1 MSKILRAMTK
11 DGSARIFVINST
23 DIVNKAM
30 KYHETAP
37 TAAAALGRTLTA
49 TSLMGSTLKNKGDSL
64 SVNFRGDGPC
74 GHILA
79 VSDYMGNVKGYI
91 QNPHTDIERKPN
103 GKLDVGTA
111 VGKGTVVVIKDM
123 GEKEPYNGIVPITT
137 GEIAED
143 ITHYFA
149 ESEQIPTLC
158 ALGVLVNPDMTCKAA
173 GGVLVQLLP
182 FADPNTV
189 DLIEKN
195 APAIASVSKLI
206 ASGMSNEDIAKMA
219 LNGIEF
225 DIFDEY
231 FVDYFCDCSRE
242 RMGRGLLTLNPYE
255 LWNMLVE
262 DGQIETCCQFCKRK
276 YVFVGSDIEKL
287 REKIKKEK
295 EQKPEN
301 DE

>member
-1 MSKILRAMTK
+1 MTK

-30 KYHETAP
+30 KYHECAP

-49 TSLMGSTLKNKGDSL
+49 ASLMGSTLKNKGDSL

-79 VSDYMGNVKGYI
+79 ISDYMGNVKGYI
-91 QNPHTDIERKPN
+91 QNPHTDIDRKPN
-103 GKLDVGTA
+103 GKLDVGGA
-111 VGKGTVVVIKDM
+111 VGKGTLVVIKDM

-143 ITHYFA
+143 ITAYYA
-149 ESEQIPTLC
+149 ESEQTPSLC

-173 GGVLVQLLP
+173 GGVMVQLLP
-182 FADPNTV
+182 FADPDTV

-195 APAIASVSKLI
+195 AQAIASVSKLI
-206 ASGMSNEDIAKMA
+206 AAGMSNEDIAKMA

-295 EQKPEN
+295 EQSPKSE
-301 DE
+301 E

>member
-1 MSKILRAMTK
+1 MTK
-11 DGSARIFVINST
+11 DGSARIFVIDST
-23 DIVNKAM
+23 DIVNKAI
-30 KYHETAP
+30 KYHECAP

-49 TSLMGSTLKNKGDSL
+49 ASLMGSTLKNKGDSL

-91 QNPHTDIERKPN
+91 QNPHTDIARKPS
-103 GKLDVGTA
+103 GKLDVGGA
-111 VGKGTVVVIKDM
+111 VGKGNLVVIKDM

-143 ITHYFA
+143 ITSYFA
-149 ESEQIPTLC
+149 ESEQIPSLC
-158 ALGVLVNPDMTCKAA
+158 ALGVLVNPDNTCKAA

-182 FADPNTV
+182 FADPATV
-189 DLIEKN
+189 DIIENN
-195 APAIASVSKLI
+195 APAISSVSRLI
-206 ASGMSNEDIAKMA
+206 AAGHSNEDIAKMA

-225 DIFDEY
+225 DVFDEY
-231 FVDYFCDCSRE
+231 FVDYHCDCSRD

-276 YVFVGSDIEKL
+276 YVFTGSDIEQL
-287 REKIKKEK
+287 RNKSKK
-295 EQKPEN
+295 
-301 DE
+301 

>member
-49 TSLMGSTLKNKGDSL
+49 ASLMGSTLKNKGDSL

-74 GHILA
+74 GHILGI
-79 VSDYMGNVKGYI
+79 SDYMGNVKGYI

-111 VGKGTVVVIKDM
+111 VGKGTLVVIKDM

-182 FADPNTV
+182 FADPDTV

-195 APAIASVSKLI
+195 APAISSVSKLI
-206 ASGMSNEDIAKMA
+206 AAGHSNEDIAKMA

-225 DIFDEY
+225 DVFDEY

-276 YVFVGSDIEKL
+276 YVFTGSDIEKL
-287 REKIKKEK
+287 REKFKKEK
-295 EQKPEN
+295 EQEPKDAE
-301 DE
+301 